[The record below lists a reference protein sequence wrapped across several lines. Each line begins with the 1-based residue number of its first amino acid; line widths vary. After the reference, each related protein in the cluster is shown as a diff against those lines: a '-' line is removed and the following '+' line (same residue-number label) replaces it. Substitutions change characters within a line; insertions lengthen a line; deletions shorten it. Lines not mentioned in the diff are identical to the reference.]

1 MNRPDP
7 DNGCAQPVTLFQ
19 ISKEQLMR
27 KLLKY
32 GIALSF
38 GAAFASAAHA
48 DVTVAVVGP
57 MTGPYAAYGEQMKT
71 GADQWAAD
79 INKAGGLLGQ
89 KVVVDARDDGCDPEK
104 AVTVAGELATE
115 KVAIVIG
122 HFCSGASIPASRV
135 YATENIVQISP
146 ASTNPKFTDERPGVG
161 VMRVAGRDDQQGQ
174 IAGEFLAWRFR
185 DQNVAVID
193 DGSAYGKGLA
203 DETRR
208 FMNEAGK
215 TEVLSA
221 TFENGQTDFSELVSK
236 LKTANADA
244 VYVGGYFP
252 EAALIVKA
260 MREQGMKTVLVS
272 GDTFAADAYWDA
284 AGDAAEGTLFTF
296 SPDPRRGPDASSV
309 VAEFKAGGVDP
320 EGYVLFAYGALQAWA
335 QAVDNADT
343 VEFGP
348 VVDALQKGTFRSVL
362 GDFHFDDKGDVNLPS
377 FVIYEWKDG
386 SYDYYVASR

>member
-1 MNRPDP
+1 MLR
-7 DNGCAQPVTLFQ
+7 G
-19 ISKEQLMR
+19 
-27 KLLKY
+27 
-32 GIALSF
+32 
-38 GAAFASAAHA
+38 
-48 DVTVAVVGP
+48 
-57 MTGPYAAYGEQMKT
+57 
-71 GADQWAAD
+71 
-79 INKAGGLLGQ
+79 
-89 KVVVDARDDGCDPEK
+89 VD
-104 AVTVAGELATE
+104 
-115 KVAIVIG
+115 
-122 HFCSGASIPASRV
+122 SASRV

-174 IAGEFLAWRFR
+174 IAGEFLAWRFK
-185 DQNVAVID
+185 DQKVAVID